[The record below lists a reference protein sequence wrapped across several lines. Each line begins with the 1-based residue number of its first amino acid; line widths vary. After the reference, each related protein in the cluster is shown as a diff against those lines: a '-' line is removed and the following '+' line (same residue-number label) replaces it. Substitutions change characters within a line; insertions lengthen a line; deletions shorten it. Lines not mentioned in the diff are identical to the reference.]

1 MANVVRMKCLL
12 PMLDIQIF
20 GSQLVT
26 LGEGVKRCSL
36 VGGSVPLEADFEAAK
51 DSRSF

>member
-1 MANVVRMKCLL
+1 MSPTNAGHPNIWFPVG
-12 PMLDIQIF
+12 DF
-20 GSQLVT
+20 G
-26 LGEGVKRCSL
+26 GGVKRCSL